1 MRTGLSASYGSL
13 SRTAASPHS
22 AVRGSTAGLLDR
34 ESPVLSHTI
43 FRRPLGS
50 RISFVCLYPTGITY
64 YRREAG
70 LSHWTSHEPLLL
82 LQKSLKQPQALGLL
96 SQLNHVAQRHPLQMR
111 PRWCGRYR
119 RRSRWRSQRMQEKQR
134 ASVT

>member
-1 MRTGLSASYGSL
+1 MFAPSDAVRSLTLPTSSATKCNALNLSRYWKTGLSAESQPPSTVAVGWGLDCLPANGSL
-13 SRTAASPHS
+13 SRAAAMTHS

-70 LSHWTSHEPLLL
+70 
-82 LQKSLKQPQALGLL
+82 
-96 SQLNHVAQRHPLQMR
+96 
-111 PRWCGRYR
+111 
-119 RRSRWRSQRMQEKQR
+119 
-134 ASVT
+134 